1 MEEKV
6 KILIAEDSPTQALK
20 LQEFL
25 EKNDFDVIVAKNG
38 KKAVDLIQKEK
49 PLILISD
56 VIMPEMS
63 GYELCAWVRNTE
75 EFKDMPIILLTS
87 LSDPENI
94 IKGLEAGADN
104 FVTKPYSEKFL
115 LARIHYITSNLEF
128 RGISETEMGIEIY
141 FSGKKHHI
149 TSSRMQI
156 LDLLF
161 SAFEN
166 AVEKNKELQQTNKE
180 LQEAL
185 DTVKTLKGLVP
196 ICANCKKIR
205 NDDGYWEQVESYV
218 MNHTDAEFSHGICP
232 DCMKKLYPEYYDK
245 IYGEGKDKAK
255 KE

>member
-1 MEEKV
+1 MDKKV

-25 EKNDFDVIVAKNG
+25 EKNNFDVIMAKNG
-38 KKAVDLIQKEK
+38 KEGVDLIQKEK
-49 PLILISD
+49 PQILISD
-56 VIMPEMS
+56 VVMPEMS
-63 GYELCAWVRNTE
+63 GYELCTWVRNTE
-75 EFKDMPIILLTS
+75 EFKALPIILLTT

-94 IKGLEAGADN
+94 IQGLEAGADN

-115 LARIHYITSNLEF
+115 LARIHYIVSNLEF
-128 RGISETEMGIEIY
+128 RRMAETEMGIDIY
-141 FSGKKHHI
+141 FSGKKHRI

-166 AVEKNKELQQTNKE
+166 AVEKNRELQQTNRE

-205 NDDGYWEQVESYV
+205 NDDGFWEQVESYV
-218 MNHTDAEFSHGICP
+218 MDHTDAEFSHGICP
-232 DCMKKLYPEYYDK
+232 DCVKKLYPEYYDK
-245 IYGEGKDKAK
+245 LYGNAKNEDKG
-255 KE
+255 

>member
-1 MEEKV
+1 MENNI
-6 KILIAEDSPTQALK
+6 KILVAEDSPTQALK
-20 LQEFL
+20 VQEFL
-25 EKNDFDVIVAKNG
+25 EKNNFDVILAKNG
-38 KKAVDLIQKEK
+38 KEAVDLIQKEK
-49 PLILISD
+49 PQILISD

-63 GYELCAWVRNTE
+63 GYELCAWVRKTE
-75 EFKDMPIILLTS
+75 EFKNLPIILLTS

-115 LARIHYITSNLEF
+115 LSRIHYIVSNLEF
-128 RGISETEMGIEIY
+128 RTAAETEMGLDIF

-149 TSSRMQI
+149 TSSRLQI

-166 AVEKNKELQQTNKE
+166 AVEKNRELQQTNKE

-205 NDDGYWEQVESYV
+205 NDDGYWQQVESYV
-218 MNHTDAEFSHGICP
+218 MEHTEAEFSHGICP

-245 IYGEGKDKAK
+245 LYGNAK
-255 KE
+255 NEDRG